1 MSALLH
7 SWARALGGVVSAQN
21 VLCPGP
27 GHSSADR
34 SLCVTPAACSADS
47 IVVHSFSGDDWR
59 ACRDYVLSRLGAAP
73 FTPRPHKPSYRPFL
87 PEMSGRKAQQEA
99 ACGIWNATKP
109 AKGTRAE
116 AYLNARGLE
125 LPDCEN
131 IRCHP
136 ALKHPDGG
144 LWPAMVCLV
153 DRGIDEAPLGIHRTF
168 LSGDGAPSK
177 APISPNK
184 MMLGPCRGGAVRL
197 RSPKYGFVLIS
208 EGIETGLAAMR
219 AVDKP
224 VWAALSTSG
233 MKTLW
238 LPPHIKDVTI
248 LADGD
253 NPGEAAARD
262 AALHWKNEGRRVRI
276 ARPPQGMDFNDLL
289 MGRPPSIEGGAR

>member
-1 MSALLH
+1 
-7 SWARALGGVVSAQN
+7 
-21 VLCPGP
+21 
-27 GHSSADR
+27 
-34 SLCVTPAACSADS
+34 
-47 IVVHSFSGDDWR
+47 
-59 ACRDYVLSRLGAAP
+59 
-73 FTPRPHKPSYRPFL
+73 
-87 PEMSGRKAQQEA
+87 
-99 ACGIWNATKP
+99 
-109 AKGTRAE
+109 
-116 AYLNARGLE
+116 

-131 IRCHP
+131 IRFHP

-168 LSGDGAPSK
+168 LSRDGAPSK

-197 RSPKYGFVLIS
+197 RSLKYGFILIS

-262 AALHWKNEGRRVRI
+262 AALHWKNEGRRILHRTPAAGDGFQRPSDGPPAQHRGGRKASTEDRTETENMVAAIIPLRPRRFAI
-276 ARPPQGMDFNDLL
+276 RWTGWSKRPLPIPARRL
-289 MGRPPSIEGGAR
+289 RPTHWNGSPR